1 MWGGLSGKVIFYYTI
16 YEKLWFWGDLHKSNK
31 LFHMV
36 ITDKALIRLA
46 LQKKIMF

>member
-1 MWGGLSGKVIFYYTI
+1 MWGGLSGKVIFYYKI
-16 YEKLWFWGDLHKSNK
+16 YEKLWFWDLHKSNK

-36 ITDKALIRLA
+36 ITYKALIRLA